1 MLFDSVLVEGILKH
15 FVVINKFVVMLGRP
29 FDLLEV
35 EGLGIDRVHNLAVN
49 SGSCALLDLG
59 DVQLIIVTEVYMVK
73 LTGHLLKGTHSSI
86 G

>member
-59 DVQLIIVTEVYMVK
+59 DVQLKELIHPLDNNSLAYEVG
-73 LTGHLLKGTHSSI
+73 LIHNTD
-86 G
+86 